1 MLLGSNRNSP
11 ETRVTTDKPKNLLLD
26 AARIVGRGFLL
37 GVGFS
42 IALGAAVLIAQQVI
56 A

>member
-1 MLLGSNRNSP
+1 
-11 ETRVTTDKPKNLLLD
+11 VITDKPKNLLLD
-26 AARIVGRGFLL
+26 AVGIVGRGFLL
-37 GVGFS
+37 GVAFS